1 MKQNKNMLCN
11 VMGLHFEAKDSCRFS
26 LHLMHVTIERVTHEK
41 WLFVT
46 RTLMPNN
53 YFVESYTMFIN
64 LNLIK
69 INIISIELSIYENEY
84 DRKTMHFDHAK
95 FYNFH
100 FHSTSF
106 SHL

>member
-53 YFVESYTMFIN
+53 
-64 LNLIK
+64 
-69 INIISIELSIYENEY
+69 
-84 DRKTMHFDHAK
+84 
-95 FYNFH
+95 
-100 FHSTSF
+100 
-106 SHL
+106 